1 MIMNISID
9 NYDDQYASM
18 FDAIIPN
25 DFDVDLIYKAKCSAL
40 FSAKRKFHWQFV
52 RATSETIDGFTN
64 NDIAQRHIPRFVMC
78 EVIHSLKSFDD
89 IARDKHNKGMPIT
102 SYEGDQVGMYSVD
115 KGRYNIDL
123 IQTPKGL
130 PKDFSKR
137 LEEDLP
143 VFEFAKSKVKFEN
156 DLYVLPRSKSYTKKP
171 VASKSRR
178 LIEAIAFE
186 RETCKKLDA
195 R

>member
-1 MIMNISID
+1 MGEMMNNSVVD
-9 NYDDQYASM
+9 NEDSLAFIYDEV
-18 FDAIIPN
+18 IPS
-25 DFDVDLIYKAKCSAL
+25 DFDVELLYKAKSSAL
-40 FSAKRKFHWQFV
+40 FAAKRKFHWQFV

-89 IARDKHNKGMPIT
+89 IARAKHNKGMPIT
-102 SYEGDQVGMYSVD
+102 SYESDQVGMYSVD

-143 VFEFAKSKVKFEN
+143 VFELAKSKVKFKN
-156 DLYVLPRSKSYTKKP
+156 DLYVLPRSKSYLI
-171 VASKSRR
+171 SKM
-178 LIEAIAFE
+178 LQLGEATLMA
-186 RETCKKLDA
+186 
-195 R
+195 